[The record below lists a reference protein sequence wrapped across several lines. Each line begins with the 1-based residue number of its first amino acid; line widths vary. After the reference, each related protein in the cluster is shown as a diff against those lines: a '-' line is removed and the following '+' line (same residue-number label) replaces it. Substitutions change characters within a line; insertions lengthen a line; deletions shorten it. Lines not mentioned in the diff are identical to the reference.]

1 MLGAAIVAALNEPK
15 PSPKSLP
22 QFSAPV
28 LAMQY
33 TSLYRT
39 LIASAVSSKNATVAA
54 SINPLL
60 GPDTPIVLRLLAEE
74 EAKVAASE
82 ASDKR
87 PKDLSC

>member
-1 MLGAAIVAALNEPK
+1 VTLESNVEEMLGAAIVAALNEPK

-54 SINPLL
+54 SINPS
-60 GPDTPIVLRLLAEE
+60 
-74 EAKVAASE
+74 ASE
-82 ASDKR
+82 R
-87 PKDLSC
+87 QPL